1 MARLKKVDLFPGY
14 ERTDDVDYTFLAT
27 AFAVAKGRTSIRDF
41 AQECGT
47 SGATISRII
56 NMQINAPISDSLI
69 KAVSER
75 LPEDSGITL
84 DTLLKANGL
93 RAVTIEDVSE
103 DESLEMI
110 KRRNVRALSAQRGQ
124 ILEKTAREV
133 IQNELLEKG
142 YSLSVEQRAFESSIN
157 FMCDFA
163 FKTDALKELGI
174 ERWEFDVKF
183 GNSIHSMHSMNALFA
198 SCYVNRPLSAKTK
211 ISVVVFEEN
220 YFNSLKRR
228 YSDICIPDYISIILI
243 DMNERCVVEEFNIS
257 TDKKNIEI
265 FKGGKANE

>member
-110 KRRNVRALSAQRGQ
+110 KRRNVKALSVQRGQ

-142 YSLSVEQRAFESSIN
+142 YSLSIEQEIFGSAIRY
-157 FMCDFA
+157 MWDFA

-174 ERWEFDVKF
+174 EHWVFDVKF
-183 GNSIHSMHSMNALFA
+183 GNSIHSMHSMNTIFA
-198 SCYVNRPLSAKTK
+198 SCYTNRPETAKTK

-220 YFNSLKRR
+220 HFNVLKRR

-243 DMNERCVVEEFNIS
+243 DMNERCVVEEFNIP